1 MTNIKEER
9 AAVDSSD
16 DSADSL
22 EQATDDLIQQNS
34 SNSMISRIQS
44 QMLSQLYKN
53 NQFGKM
59 VNVKDEKLAN
69 RFYALDTD
77 FIDMFNLNTTNILLD
92 INSLNDKVPV
102 VSDSFFLE
110 GSLERK
116 LEEGNIYSKAV
127 NFDKSEFKHLD
138 L

>member
-9 AAVDSSD
+9 AAADSSD
-16 DSADSL
+16 TDSS
-22 EQATDDLIQQNS
+22 ERATDDLIQQNS

-59 VNVKDEKLAN
+59 VNLKDEKLAN

-92 INSLNDKVPV
+92 INSLNDKV

>member
-9 AAVDSSD
+9 AAADSSD
-16 DSADSL
+16 TDSL

-77 FIDMFNLNTTNILLD
+77 FIYMFNLNTTNILLD
-92 INSLNDKVPV
+92 INSLNDKV

>member
-9 AAVDSSD
+9 AAADSSD
-16 DSADSL
+16 TDSL

-59 VNVKDEKLAN
+59 VNLKDEKLAN

-92 INSLNDKVPV
+92 INSLNDKV

-127 NFDKSEFKHLD
+127 NFDKSEFKQLD

>member
-9 AAVDSSD
+9 AAADSSD
-16 DSADSL
+16 TDSL

-92 INSLNDKVPV
+92 INSINDKV

>member
-9 AAVDSSD
+9 AAADSSD
-16 DSADSL
+16 TDSL

-59 VNVKDEKLAN
+59 VNLKDEKLAN

-92 INSLNDKVPV
+92 INSLNDKV

>member
-9 AAVDSSD
+9 AAADSSD
-16 DSADSL
+16 TDSL

-92 INSLNDKVPV
+92 INSLNDKV

-127 NFDKSEFKHLD
+127 NFDKSEFKQLD

>member
-9 AAVDSSD
+9 AAADSSD
-16 DSADSL
+16 TDSL

-92 INSLNDKVPV
+92 INSLNDKV